1 MKTNN
6 YLSNNYHANMVV
18 HRMLCM
24 PEIVAVILM
33 YVPALNFVR
42 KYSTFVKIECSK
54 SRHDIISGI
63 TYYIKI
69 RNLE

>member
-18 HRMLCM
+18 HIMLCL

-33 YVPALNFVR
+33 NVPALNFVR
-42 KYSTFVKIECSK
+42 KYITLVKIQCNES
-54 SRHDIISGI
+54 SHDMISGI
-63 TYYIKI
+63 TYYIQI
-69 RNLE
+69 RNII